1 MTKEINMV
9 ESCSAYEEIN
19 DFPFALLDKSKH
31 DRESFDC
38 GVEPLNQYIK
48 QYARQHMQKNISRT
62 IVFYN
67 PDGDKK
73 LKSIVGFVTVKTAKI
88 YVDLSGKG
96 ETGVLLTEAVKIGRL
111 AVDVNYQKKGFGQDL
126 LLTVLRWIYEEIKE
140 KQPDKPVVIVVDA
153 KDGAIEFYKKYGFSQ
168 VKENDANQLYTILE

>member
-1 MTKEINMV
+1 MKKEKNMV
-9 ESCSAYEEIN
+9 ESCSAYE
-19 DFPFALLDKSKH
+19 FALLDKSKH

-48 QYARQHMQKNISRT
+48 QYARQHMQNNISKT

-73 LKSIVGFVTVKTAKI
+73 LKSIVGFVTVKTEEV

-96 ETGVLLTEAVKIGRL
+96 ETGALLTEAIKIGRL
-111 AVDVNYQKKGFGQDL
+111 AVDVNYQKKGFGRDL
-126 LLTVLRWIYEEIKE
+126 LLTVLGWIYEEIKE
-140 KQPDKPVVIVVDA
+140 KKPDKPVIIVVDA
-153 KDGAIEFYKKYGFSQ
+153 KDGAIEFYKKYGFFQ
-168 VKENDANQLYTILE
+168 LKENDANLLYTILK

>member
-1 MTKEINMV
+1 MNQETNMV

-19 DFPFALLDKSKH
+19 DFPFALLDKSNH

-48 QYARQHMQKNISRT
+48 QYARQHMQNNISKT

-73 LKSIVGFVTVKTAKI
+73 LKPIVGFVTV
-88 YVDLSGKG
+88 
-96 ETGVLLTEAVKIGRL
+96 
-111 AVDVNYQKKGFGQDL
+111 DL
-126 LLTVLRWIYEEIKE
+126 LRKYSSHRINSPAIRFTLNPNRFRLLR
-140 KQPDKPVVIVVDA
+140 
-153 KDGAIEFYKKYGFSQ
+153 
-168 VKENDANQLYTILE
+168 